1 MANTGPIERRRFTR
15 VPTHG
20 DVVFR
25 GREHVIHGRVVA
37 LSEIALDVRCQLG
50 FSILGMAGQEV
61 DLAVVIDGAEGPWN
75 LRGRVR
81 TVRAATHTL
90 VIEYDPPPAEVAR
103 VIASYLSES
112 RDAAES
118 LQLMLRMRDYDELE
132 HRRIDDMEAQ
142 RIVDERRR
150 PEPS

>member
-1 MANTGPIERRRFTR
+1 MN
-15 VPTHG
+15 
-20 DVVFR
+20 
-25 GREHVIHGRVVA
+25 
-37 LSEIALDVRCQLG
+37 LS
-50 FSILGMAGQEV
+50 
-61 DLAVVIDGAEGPWN
+61 
-75 LRGRVR
+75 GRVR

-90 VIEYDPPPAEVAR
+90 VIEYDPPPPAVAR

-132 HRRIDDMEAQ
+132 HRRIDDMECQ